1 MTVHLVATWPRA
13 SIGTFIER
21 DNAPR
26 PNPHPPSTNRAR
38 LVEQDPLIGVAAHE
52 LLNSATAVRGLIA
65 TARSALAGHDD
76 AAEAVELMLAAERKT
91 AAMAERLRF
100 LALGLVLLGP
110 DDAPAPP
117 TAQCS
122 DLDGS

>member
-1 MTVHLVATWPRA
+1 MTVHLVATRLCS

-21 DNAPR
+21 DSAPR
-26 PNPHPPSTNRAR
+26 PKPRPPSTNRVR

-52 LLNSATAVRGLIA
+52 LLNSAAVVRGLIA
-65 TARSALAGHDD
+65 TARSALADHDE

-91 AAMAERLRF
+91 VAMAEQLRF
-100 LALGLVLLGP
+100 LALGIVLLSP
-110 DDAPAPP
+110 FDAPTPP
-117 TAQCS
+117 PQRI